1 MADLLANV
9 VKDPD
14 GGLYSARVLGSQGQD
29 CTLENNFL
37 SNTCLFRSDNQSIN
51 DNMIKTNGYG
61 YWNNAINVGEID
73 LGFEKGGWA
82 LHQNLGWIYLSP
94 LVYGNLETVGI
105 WFYFLSK
112 TVPGIANA
120 DDNGQFL
127 WAYFDRSNIL
137 RHWAFET
144 QYINN
149 TYALGTFSEGYGLF
163 LWRDAGVNSGYHAF
177 IINENG
183 NIFVSEKLD
192 KLGDEPVASIQ
203 YYSF

>member
-29 CTLENNFL
+29 CALDENNYL
-37 SNTCLFRSDNQSIN
+37 TNTCLFRSDDQSIN
-51 DNMIKTNGYG
+51 DKMIKTNGYG
-61 YWNNAINVGEID
+61 YWNNAINVEEID
-73 LGFEKGGWA
+73 LGFEKGGWVY
-82 LHQNLGWIYLSP
+82 HQNLYWIHLSP
-94 LVYGNLETVGI
+94 VMHSDLDTVDI
-105 WFYFLSK
+105 WFYFDSK
-112 TVPGIANA
+112 SVAEIGHFGWT
-120 DDNGQFL
+120 
-127 WAYFDRSNIL
+127 YFKRSNIL

-149 TYALGTFSEGYGLF
+149 HSVLGTFSEGYGVF
-163 LWRDAGVNSGYHAF
+163 LWRDAGADSGYHAF

-183 NIFVSEKLD
+183 NIFVSQKLNN
-192 KLGDEPVASIQ
+192 LGGAPVSSIQ

>member
-29 CTLENNFL
+29 CTLENNLLF
-37 SNTCLFRSDNQSIN
+37 NTCLFRSDDQSIN
-51 DNMIKTNGYG
+51 DKMIKNNGYG
-61 YWNNAINVGEID
+61 YWNNAIYVVGID
-73 LGFEKGGWA
+73 LGFERGGWV
-82 LHQNLGWIYLSP
+82 LHQNLSWIYLAPIIYS
-94 LVYGNLETVGI
+94 NLETVGI

-112 TVPGIANA
+112 NVDPIGDFGWT
-120 DDNGQFL
+120 
-127 WAYFDRSNIL
+127 YFQRSNIL
-137 RHWAFET
+137 RHWAFEP

-149 TYALGTFSEGYGLF
+149 PSALGTFSEGYGLF

-183 NIFVSEKLD
+183 NIFVSEKL
-192 KLGDEPVASIQ
+192 KNLGDGPVSSIQ

>member
-29 CTLENNFL
+29 CTFENNFL
-37 SNTCLFRSDNQSIN
+37 SNTCLFRSDDQSIN

-61 YWNNAINVGEID
+61 YWNNAINIAGID
-73 LGFEKGGWA
+73 LGFERSGWVF
-82 LHQNLGWIYLSP
+82 HQNLGWIYLSP
-94 LVYGNLETVGI
+94 LVYSNLETVGI

-112 TVPGIANA
+112 TVTDIGS
-120 DDNGQFL
+120 FL

-137 RHWAFET
+137 RHWAFEP
-144 QYINN
+144 QYMNN
-149 TYALGTFSEGYGLF
+149 PSVLGTFSEGYGLF

-192 KLGDEPVASIQ
+192 KLGDAPVSSIQ